1 MRVSSKEGS
10 PLPGEPMDAWLRR
23 ASSSLSARL
32 LVPLFLTVG
41 AVVAAHA
48 FISFR
53 STQQHFLGFVGGE
66 ARRSSGL
73 IRRATHDGM
82 LLNRLDE
89 VQATIE
95 RLAEGPEV
103 AAIRVYD
110 KKGRI
115 VLSSDTTE
123 LGRSTPVD
131 APPCTRCHVTE
142 PPAAG
147 VGTEAA
153 DVIHADGGD
162 VLRRLTIIPNEPGCS
177 VNGCHAGAAPG
188 DVLGVLDVEMSMLPV
203 EGALRS
209 ARRLLFWTTLSLL
222 LFIGL
227 VTALVFHYSIHQ
239 PIARLQE
246 GTRRLAGGDLQ
257 ARVDVQG
264 EHELARLATDFNR
277 MAQDLGGA
285 QAKLTEWSQTLETK
299 VAEKASELRNA
310 QRQVLHMEKMAS
322 LGKLAATVAHELNN
336 PISGM
341 LTYARLVERDLSE
354 QPLEEGA
361 RSDLGRYLH
370 LIQQECVRCGQIVRN
385 MLMFARPGGAAMV
398 SVDLKE
404 IIDRSLMLV
413 RHRLDISGIE
423 LRTESPAT
431 DSRIVADPGQVQ
443 QALVALLVNAVEAMP
458 EGGTLTVRLASE
470 SEGVS
475 IDVGDTGSGIDP
487 DVLPLIFEP
496 FFSTKQRESGS
507 GLGLSVVYG
516 IVHRHG
522 GTIEVESEPGRGSTF
537 HLRLRRIPPAA
548 EDDDLTEEEARA
560 PVVSTVSK
568 G

>member
-1 MRVSSKEGS
+1 MPTWIG
-10 PLPGEPMDAWLRR
+10 R
-23 ASSSLSARL
+23 ASSSLTARL

-41 AVVAAHA
+41 AVVAIHA

-53 STQQHFLGFVGGE
+53 STEEHFLGFVGGE

-82 LLNRLDE
+82 LLNRLDQ

-110 KKGRI
+110 KKGKI

-123 LGRSTPVD
+123 LGRSIPVN
-131 APPCTRCHVTE
+131 ASPCTRCHVAE
-142 PPAAG
+142 APRG
-147 VGTEAA
+147 DIGTEAA
-153 DVIHADGGD
+153 DVIHIRGGE
-162 VLRRLTIIPNEPGCS
+162 VLRRLTVIPNERGCS
-177 VNGCHAGAAPG
+177 ANGCHEDAAPG

-203 EGALRS
+203 QGALRS
-209 ARRLLFWTTLSLL
+209 ARRLLLWTTLSLI
-222 LFIGL
+222 LFTGL
-227 VTALVFHYSIHQ
+227 VTALVFHHFIRQ
-239 PIARLQE
+239 PIGRLQE
-246 GTRRLAGGDLQ
+246 GARRLAGGDLR

-264 EHELARLATDFNR
+264 GHELARLAGDFNR
-277 MAQDLGGA
+277 MAEDLGGA

-299 VAEKASELRNA
+299 VAEKASELRDA

-341 LTYARLVERDLSE
+341 LTYVRLIERDLEE
-354 QPLEEGA
+354 QPLESEV
-361 RSDLGRYLH
+361 RTELERYLH
-370 LIQQECVRCGQIVRN
+370 LVQQECVRCGQIVRN
-385 MLMFARPGGAAMV
+385 MLMFARPGGAEMV
-398 SVDLKE
+398 SVDLNE
-404 IIDRSLMLV
+404 IVDRSLMLV
-413 RHRLDISGIE
+413 RHHLDISGIE
-423 LRTESPAT
+423 LHTELLEANN
-431 DSRIVADPGQVQ
+431 RIVADPGQVQ

-458 EGGTLTVRLASE
+458 DGGTLTVRLTAE
-470 SEGVS
+470 PEGVR
-475 IDVGDTGSGIDP
+475 IDVEDTGSGITP

-522 GTIEVESEPGRGSTF
+522 GSIEVESEVGRGTTF
-537 HLRLRRIPPAA
+537 HLRLRRVPPASGD
-548 EDDDLTEEEARA
+548 EDA
-560 PVVSTVSK
+560 VSEHVGFPTLGAGVER
-568 G
+568 